1 MDFVGLFLWQKN
13 ITRYKQKNP
22 SSCWG
27 DECLVEEHTQQPH
40 TKKQP
45 CLIVTTPKHYPRK
58 KRSVFDIHHLVSQYW
73 VYMSWS
79 PWWLGFI
86 RLNTHSQTDGQLFV
100 RSQANYSGQIIADSV
115 LCSEF
120 KQGHLCSTVTGINVT
135 LSACL
140 LYECATLILLLIS

>member
-1 MDFVGLFLWQKN
+1 M
-13 ITRYKQKNP
+13 R
-22 SSCWG
+22 

-40 TKKQP
+40 RKKQP

-100 RSQANYSGQIIADSV
+100 RARRIIRDRLMPIPFYALNSNEGICVRQWQEYMWLHLPVSLAQVCSINTVADKLNDSD
-115 LCSEF
+115 F
-120 KQGHLCSTVTGINVT
+120 F
-135 LSACL
+135 CL
-140 LYECATLILLLIS
+140 FLENNNSCGTWN